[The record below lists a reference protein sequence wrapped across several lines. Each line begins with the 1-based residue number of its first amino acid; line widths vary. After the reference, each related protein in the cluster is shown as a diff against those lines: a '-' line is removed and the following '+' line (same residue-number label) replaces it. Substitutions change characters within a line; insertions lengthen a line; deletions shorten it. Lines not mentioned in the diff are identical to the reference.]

1 MLSSKNL
8 TEQTMCGLLRFMLC
22 YDMLCYSV
30 LADRQKVVF
39 APGQAIPAPQALYQS
54 SLRAVGT
61 RTNDPCIVIIE
72 SAGVETAI
80 VVIKPY
86 LLTVRLRIA
95 QTAEAKPPRLVF
107 VHLCGIFDIGQPGR
121 QIIGHEICAV

>member
-8 TEQTMCGLLRFMLC
+8 TEQTMRGLLRFML
-22 YDMLCYSV
+22 YYSV
-30 LADRQKVVF
+30 LADRQKIVF
-39 APGQAIPAPQALYQS
+39 VPGQAISAPQALYQS

-61 RTNDPCIVIIE
+61 RTDDPCIVIIE
-72 SAGVETAI
+72 SAGVETAV

-95 QTAEAKPPRLVF
+95 QAAETKPSRLVF
-107 VHLCGIFDIGQPGR
+107 VHLCGIFDIGQPSR
-121 QIIGHEICAV
+121 QIIGHGICAV